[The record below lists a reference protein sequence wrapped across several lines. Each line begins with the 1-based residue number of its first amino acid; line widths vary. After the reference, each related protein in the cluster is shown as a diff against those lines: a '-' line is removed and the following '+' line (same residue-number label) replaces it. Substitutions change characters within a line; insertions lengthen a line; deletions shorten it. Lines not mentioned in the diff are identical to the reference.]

1 MIPTLSQAD
10 KMVEFV
16 DIAPVSSSIIMVV
29 GVGGGG
35 SNAVNHMYKLG
46 IADVSFMVCNT
57 DRQALGRSP
66 IPTQIRLG
74 ETLTEGLGAGNNP
87 ERGRAAAEESI
98 EEIKEVFREKNIK
111 MVFVTAGM
119 GGGTGTGAAPVIA
132 KAAKEMGILTVAIVT
147 IPFKTEGPKRIMQAL
162 NGIEEIR
169 HNVDSLL
176 VVNNENINEI
186 YGDLTLSEAFGKAD
200 DILAAAA
207 KSIAD
212 IITQENHIN
221 VDFADVQ
228 TVMKDSGIALMGS
241 AQGSGE
247 NRALEVAEAAMNSP
261 LLNHRD
267 IAGAKNVLLTITSGN
282 KEVKMTETRAITQF
296 VQDRTEL
303 GLGTDLIW
311 GAGTDKS
318 LGDDIRITII
328 ATGFGVDSIPM
339 IRDRYVDVVGPASR
353 AERGGGRDAQDTP
366 APQPRQTIS
375 LIDQETGGA
384 SAGRADKKSR
394 AGLGDEG
401 DEFAVVTRDRN
412 EPQFEATHT
421 VYDRPSVSI
430 ADRQREAVVIEER
443 KPAVEI
449 PVVVPE
455 VSQPVQ
461 DGGQQPAA
469 DMPAASVAA
478 GMQPAE
484 APVVPEPVVEE
495 PAKPVPAQEPNDDDI
510 TALTEE
516 QIENIPAYIRRRMK
530 IYAGGAPAGGK
541 VSRETLKNEGGHGG
555 SHSRGGGAADGG
567 HHLFD

>member
-1 MIPTLSQAD
+1 
-10 KMVEFV
+10 MVLFV
-16 DIAPVSSSIIMVV
+16 YLARGCWYIIRVW
-29 GVGGGG
+29 GVGGAGG
-35 SNAVNHMYKLG
+35 NAVNHMFKLG

-66 IPTQIRLG
+66 IPTQVRLG
-74 ETLTEGLGAGNNP
+74 ETLTEGLGAGNRP

-98 EEIKEVFREKNIK
+98 EEIKEIFREKHIR

-147 IPFKTEGPKRIMQAL
+147 IPFKTEGPRRIMQAL
-162 NGIEEIR
+162 EGIEEIR

-200 DILAAAA
+200 DILASAA

-228 TVMKDSGIALMGS
+228 TVMRDSGIALMGS
-241 AQGSGE
+241 ACGSGE

-296 VQDRTEL
+296 VQDRTGL

-311 GAGTDKS
+311 GAGIDKS
-318 LGDDIRITII
+318 LGDDIRITIV

-339 IRDRYVDVVGPASR
+339 IRDRYAEVVGHDLKREAQV
-353 AERGGGRDAQDTP
+353 GGRGEGCSEVQNVP
-366 APQPRQTIS
+366 PKRETIS
-375 LIDQETGGA
+375 LIDLDSQTAKSAKAKERDGGGA
-384 SAGRADKKSR
+384 
-394 AGLGDEG
+394 GDG
-401 DEFAVVTRDRN
+401 EFAVVTHQEAEVAARGEHD
-412 EPQFEATHT
+412 EPRRIIEAPLPQQPVPPVPPIQQPTFQQSQSGE
-421 VYDRPSVSI
+421 VAPAVGDEEVAVAEMPSVG
-430 ADRQREAVVIEER
+430 AERETTAVV
-443 KPAVEI
+443 
-449 PVVVPE
+449 E
-455 VSQPVQ
+455 V
-461 DGGQQPAA
+461 A
-469 DMPAASVAA
+469 
-478 GMQPAE
+478 
-484 APVVPEPVVEE
+484 VVEE
-495 PAKPVPAQEPNDDDI
+495 AVPEQSDKQQDKGDAMFAITELSDDE
-510 TALTEE
+510 L
-516 QIENIPAYIRRRMK
+516 ENIPAYIRRRMK
-530 IYAGGAPAGGK
+530 IEAETLPAGSK
-541 VSRETLKNEGGHGG
+541 VSRETLKNDSAGWKK
-555 SHSRGGGAADGG
+555 DGG
-567 HHLFD
+567 HLFD

>member
-1 MIPTLSQAD
+1 
-10 KMVEFV
+10 MVEFV

-35 SNAVNHMYKLG
+35 CNAVNHMYKLG

-57 DRQALGRSP
+57 DWQALGKSP
-66 IPTQIRLG
+66 IPNQVRLG
-74 ETLTEGLGAGNNP
+74 TGLGAGNKP
-87 ERGRAAAEESI
+87 PVGRAAAEASI
-98 EEIKEVFREKNIK
+98 DEIKEIFSEKDIK

-147 IPFKTEGPKRIMQAL
+147 IPFKTEGPRRIMQAL

-200 DILAAAA
+200 DILAEAA

-212 IITQENHIN
+212 IITQENRVN
-221 VDFADVQ
+221 VDFADVR

-241 AQGSGE
+241 ACGSGE
-247 NRALEVAEAAMNSP
+247 KRALEVAEAAMNSP

-267 IAGAKNVLLTITSGN
+267 VAGAQNVLMTITSGN
-282 KEVKMTETRAITQF
+282 KEVKMSEVYEITQF
-296 VQDRTEL
+296 LQNKTGL

-318 LGDDIRITII
+318 LDDDIRITII

-339 IRDRYVDVVGPASR
+339 IRDRYVDVVGPASKP
-353 AERGGGRDAQDTP
+353 ERDGKEHLRDAP
-366 APQPRQTIS
+366 APQRQTIS
-375 LIDQETGGA
+375 LIDQETGSG
-384 SAGRADKKSR
+384 SAGRPDRKTR
-394 AGLGDEG
+394 TEDEG
-401 DEFAVVTRDRN
+401 DEFAVVTRDRE
-412 EPQFEATHT
+412 EPAP
-421 VYDRPSVSI
+421 VIAMGYDRPSVSI
-430 ADRQREAVVIEER
+430 ADRQREKMQEEW
-443 KPAVEI
+443 KPAVE
-449 PVVVPE
+449 V
-455 VSQPVQ
+455 
-461 DGGQQPAA
+461 
-469 DMPAASVAA
+469 
-478 GMQPAE
+478 
-484 APVVPEPVVEE
+484 PVVPEMPQQTAGEWQSVVESPQPQLSQQSVAEPETVPPVTAESAAEPE
-495 PAKPVPAQEPNDDDI
+495 PASPDKEDI

-516 QIENIPAYIRRRMK
+516 QIERIPAYLRRRMK
-530 IYAGGAPAGGK
+530 LYAGAPAGGK

-555 SHSRGGGAADGG
+555 SHSRGGGAADGEP
-567 HHLFD
+567 HLFD